1 MSCSAVRCPLAP
13 KPICGGCCGAPFVLS
28 VVTVRSLNRSRNRCR
43 RAAMNA
49 SSQLMQSIRDC
60 VGIFKTRR
68 QRPSVSLEFC
78 IWTDAVQRCGRSH
91 KNFAIADG
99 WG

>member
-1 MSCSAVRCPLAP
+1 
-13 KPICGGCCGAPFVLS
+13 
-28 VVTVRSLNRSRNRCR
+28 
-43 RAAMNA
+43 MNA